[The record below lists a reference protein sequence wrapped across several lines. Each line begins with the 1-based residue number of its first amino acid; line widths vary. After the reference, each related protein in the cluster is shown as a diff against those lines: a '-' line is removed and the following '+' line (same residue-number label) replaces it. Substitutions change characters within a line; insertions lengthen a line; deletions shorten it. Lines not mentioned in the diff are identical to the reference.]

1 MHVFTRR
8 GAGYRE
14 GRALWLLKAVLPAE
28 WDWQCGDAS
37 LGRGTER
44 CAKAICVPGLQI
56 LSAWRSLW
64 TASFTAG
71 GRPRNFQGAHC
82 LRPEPGL
89 TGDLLVETSLFRCNQ
104 VDSLSLSKYF
114 RRTFCN
120 ERLYANRQ
128 TNPHHDR
135 RGSSGL

>member
-14 GRALWLLKAVLPAE
+14 GRALWLLKAVVPAG

-37 LGRGTER
+37 WDEVQNDAQKQYVCPAFRSCQPGEAYGQPPSPRVADPGTSRGR
-44 CAKAICVPGLQI
+44 IV
-56 LSAWRSLW
+56 
-64 TASFTAG
+64 F
-71 GRPRNFQGAHC
+71 
-82 LRPEPGL
+82 GL